1 MTPAGG
7 TPGRAAV
14 DTGEDDLLPIDQ
26 SGVRDLVGYRSS
38 VPDNETGVCTLEI
51 GPQHLNRLGLLHGG
65 FVSMLLDNG
74 CGVAVRSVLGD
85 IDTRAITVS
94 LSVNFISGARS
105 GRVTATGRV
114 TGGGRSLKFAEAE
127 LRDEAGRLLATG
139 SATFR
144 ILDVI

>member
-1 MTPAGG
+1 MTQTGGDSRPA
-7 TPGRAAV
+7 
-14 DTGEDDLLPIDQ
+14 DLLLIDR
-26 SGVRDLVGYRSS
+26 SGARDLVGYRSAM
-38 VPDNETGVCTLEI
+38 PDEGSGACSLEI

-74 CGVAVRSVLGD
+74 CGVAVRNVLGD
-85 IDTRAITVS
+85 VDTRAITVS
-94 LSVNFISGARS
+94 LSVNFISGANS

-127 LRDEAGRLLATG
+127 LRDESGHLLATA

-144 ILDVI
+144 ILAVK